1 MSRYVFLLVV
11 LSVLLS
17 SFAQIVL
24 KAGMSNAGV
33 LMALQSGS
41 NLVALRA
48 ISTNL
53 FVIGGLG
60 LYFASAA
67 VWLLVLAR
75 IDVSLAYPMVG
86 LGFVVT
92 MLLAWMI
99 HDETLTLSKVAGTL
113 LIAAGVYVMAKG

>member
-1 MSRYVFLLVV
+1 
-11 LSVLLS
+11 
-17 SFAQIVL
+17 
-24 KAGMSNAGV
+24 MSNAGV
-33 LMALQSGS
+33 LMALQNGS
-41 NLVALRA
+41 NLVVFRA

-53 FVIGGLG
+53 YVIGGLG

-99 HDETLTLSKVAGTL
+99 HDETLTLTKVAGTL
-113 LIAAGVYVMAKG
+113 LISAGVYVMAKG

>member
-33 LMALQSGS
+33 LMALQNGS

-53 FVIGGLG
+53 YVIGGLG

-86 LGFVVT
+86 
-92 MLLAWMI
+92 
-99 HDETLTLSKVAGTL
+99 
-113 LIAAGVYVMAKG
+113 